1 MTDKVYAHNCETGE
15 TGLKTVSHLF
25 VHEAKDIAHVKV
37 DGETIDATITH
48 PFYVVGYGFQSAGNL
63 QVGDSVLLLEGRIK
77 KIEGVEIEHLEKPI
91 KVYNFEVEDWHT
103 YYVAG
108 QGVLVHNMC
117 MMTRVEVNLSYSY
130 QMNTIRKLM
139 IILQKQ

>member
-1 MTDKVYAHNCETGE
+1 MTDKVYAHNLETGE

-48 PFYVVGYGFQSAGNL
+48 PFYVVGYGFQLAGNL

-91 KVYNFEVEDWHT
+91 KVYNFEVEDGHT

-117 MMTRVEVNLSYSY
+117 MMTRPAMESQVVFRV
-130 QMNTIRKLM
+130 Q
-139 IILQKQ
+139 IILQMQLD